1 MKPESVTDTPYDI
14 TLNRG
19 WIFEQV
25 DRLIAWEI
33 FCRGVTHKSGLPILP
48 YDLCDMISAPSMEYI
63 SHILRSAK
71 NKVNEK

>member
-1 MKPESVTDTPYDI
+1 MESAIDIPDDI

-48 YDLCDMISAPSMEYI
+48 YDLCDMISAPSREYI
-63 SHILRSAK
+63 SHIIQSAK
-71 NKVNEK
+71 NKVNEE